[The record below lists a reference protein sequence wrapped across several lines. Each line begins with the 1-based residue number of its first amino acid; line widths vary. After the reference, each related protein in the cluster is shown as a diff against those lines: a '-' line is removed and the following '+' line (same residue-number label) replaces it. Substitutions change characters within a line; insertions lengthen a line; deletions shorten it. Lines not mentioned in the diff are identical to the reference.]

1 MQCLILLVIRLR
13 KIRSLFGDWR
23 LKEWCDFDWLYENCK
38 ERQVIPFFCQAA
50 ANAENFKYCLKKK
63 KRLQSLSLK
72 HQCDKL

>member
-1 MQCLILLVIRLR
+1 MPYFTRDQIKKDTLLVW
-13 KIRSLFGDWR
+13 DWR
-23 LKEWCDFDWLYENCK
+23 LKEWWDFHWLYENCK

-50 ANAENFKYCLKKK
+50 ANAENFKDCGKK